1 MNRRAQLSLETLPYM
16 DEQLLNQLID
26 YCKKNNTFAPLIR
39 NLGQY
44 FSSREYLVKSFQK
57 RHTTTQHIS
66 KLIPKATNRNLKNFN
81 KEDFRALEDDL
92 DKDKDESGVASGDD
106 ELASGPNHSIKMEL
120 SRHHTSVDLK
130 SLRRSMTNLLETKA
144 SAFDSLNNALQSLA
158 LSISVDLR
166 MLTQKEKIEEI
177 ITVFVIIFEIIIIGK
192 SDFVDV
198 ALPTICKAASYLPIW
213 AQARLASIWAYH
225 CKDGLRKL
233 LETLQQLISLQ
244 VITGTYHENA
254 FIQDNEHIIN
264 ATKLMK
270 VSVDTPCNV
279 NCANVIFLLSNL
291 FFQIVY
297 YASILAGKLESPKLR
312 EEDSESELMPDDD
325 SMLIFSGSKKSSSAD
340 VTDALAEELQVNV
353 LDCRKPYIPFEEF
366 YNEPLSD
373 AIEMDN
379 DYLYYKNRQGG
390 TYTQWF

>member
-1 MNRRAQLSLETLPYM
+1 MNRRTQLALETLPYM

-26 YCKKNNTFAPLIR
+26 HCKKNNTFAPLIR
-39 NLGQY
+39 NLGRY

-57 RHTTTQHIS
+57 RHSATPHIS
-66 KLIPKATNRNLKNFN
+66 KFLPKATNRNLKNFN
-81 KEDFRALEDDL
+81 KEDFRVLEGDL
-92 DKDKDESGVASGDD
+92 DKDKDESGATSEDD
-106 ELASGPNHSIKMEL
+106 DLASGPEHSKTDA
-120 SRHHTSVDLK
+120 SRYHTSVDLH

-158 LSISVDLR
+158 LNISVDLR
-166 MLTQKEKIEEI
+166 MLTQRDKIEEI

-213 AQARLASIWAYH
+213 AQARLASIWAHH

-270 VSVDTPCNV
+270 VSLP
-279 NCANVIFLLSNL
+279 
-291 FFQIVY
+291 
-297 YASILAGKLESPKLR
+297 IL
-312 EEDSESELMPDDD
+312 
-325 SMLIFSGSKKSSSAD
+325 GSF
-340 VTDALAEELQVNV
+340 T
-353 LDCRKPYIPFEEF
+353 
-366 YNEPLSD
+366 
-373 AIEMDN
+373 IEN
-379 DYLYYKNRQGG
+379 
-390 TYTQWF
+390 

>member
-26 YCKKNNTFAPLIR
+26 HCKKNNTFAPLIR

-106 ELASGPNHSIKMEL
+106 DLASGPNHSKKMEL

-270 VSVDTPCNV
+270 VSVYTVRCPI
-279 NCANVIFLLSNL
+279 VIF
-291 FFQIVY
+291 I
-297 YASILAGKLESPKLR
+297 
-312 EEDSESELMPDDD
+312 
-325 SMLIFSGSKKSSSAD
+325 
-340 VTDALAEELQVNV
+340 T
-353 LDCRKPYIPFEEF
+353 
-366 YNEPLSD
+366 
-373 AIEMDN
+373 
-379 DYLYYKNRQGG
+379 
-390 TYTQWF
+390 T

>member
-1 MNRRAQLSLETLPYM
+1 MHSDSCVANTNVENIFSSSSSSDPAAASSTINTSNVVPSSPNVNTSTASKMNRRTQLALETLPYM

-39 NLGQY
+39 NLGRY

-57 RHTTTQHIS
+57 RHTTVTTPHIS
-66 KLIPKATNRNLKNFN
+66 KLLPKANVRNLKNLN
-81 KEDFRALEDDL
+81 KEEYRTLEGDL
-92 DKDKDESGVASGDD
+92 DKDKDESGTVSDD
-106 ELASGPNHSIKMEL
+106 DDLNNSCCTITNCKNEFA
-120 SRHHTSVDLK
+120 RHYTSVDLK

-158 LSISVDLR
+158 LSMSVDLR
-166 MLTQKEKIEEI
+166 MLTQRDKIEEI

-270 VSVDTPCNV
+270 VSLKPVHC
-279 NCANVIFLLSNL
+279 LS
-291 FFQIVY
+291 
-297 YASILAGKLESPKLR
+297 K
-312 EEDSESELMPDDD
+312 
-325 SMLIFSGSKKSSSAD
+325 
-340 VTDALAEELQVNV
+340 
-353 LDCRKPYIPFEEF
+353 
-366 YNEPLSD
+366 
-373 AIEMDN
+373 
-379 DYLYYKNRQGG
+379 
-390 TYTQWF
+390 

>member
-1 MNRRAQLSLETLPYM
+1 MNRRTQLALETLPYM
-16 DEQLLNQLID
+16 DEQVLNQLID

-39 NLGQY
+39 NLGRY

-57 RHTTTQHIS
+57 RHTPASQHIS
-66 KLIPKATNRNLKNFN
+66 KLIPKATARNLKNLN
-81 KEDFRALEDDL
+81 KEEFRALEGDL
-92 DKDKDESGVASGDD
+92 DKDKDESGVTSEDD
-106 ELASGPNHSIKMEL
+106 DDLASGNSKNDLP
-120 SRHHTSVDLK
+120 RYHTSVDLK
-130 SLRRSMTNLLETKA
+130 SLRRSMTHLLETKA

-158 LSISVDLR
+158 LNISVDLR
-166 MLTQKEKIEEI
+166 MITQREKIEEI

-213 AQARLASIWAYH
+213 AQARLASIWSYH

-270 VSVDTPCNV
+270 VSHT
-279 NCANVIFLLSNL
+279 I
-291 FFQIVY
+291 
-297 YASILAGKLESPKLR
+297 
-312 EEDSESELMPDDD
+312 
-325 SMLIFSGSKKSSSAD
+325 KK
-340 VTDALAEELQVNV
+340 
-353 LDCRKPYIPFEEF
+353 KI
-366 YNEPLSD
+366 
-373 AIEMDN
+373 
-379 DYLYYKNRQGG
+379 
-390 TYTQWF
+390 

>member
-1 MNRRAQLSLETLPYM
+1 MNRRTQLALETLPYM
-16 DEQLLNQLID
+16 DEQVLNQLID
-26 YCKKNNTFAPLIR
+26 YCKKNNTYAPLIR
-39 NLGQY
+39 NLGRY

-57 RHTTTQHIS
+57 RHTSATQHIS
-66 KLIPKATNRNLKNFN
+66 KLIPKATARNLKNLN
-81 KEDFRALEDDL
+81 KEEFRTLEGDL
-92 DKDKDESGVASGDD
+92 DKDKDESGVTSDDDD
-106 ELASGPNHSIKMEL
+106 ELASGNSKNDLP
-120 SRHHTSVDLK
+120 RHHTSVDLK
-130 SLRRSMTNLLETKA
+130 SLRRSMTHLLETKA

-166 MLTQKEKIEEI
+166 MLTQREKIEEI

-213 AQARLASIWAYH
+213 AQARLASIWAVH

-270 VSVDTPCNV
+270 VS
-279 NCANVIFLLSNL
+279 
-291 FFQIVY
+291 
-297 YASILAGKLESPKLR
+297 
-312 EEDSESELMPDDD
+312 
-325 SMLIFSGSKKSSSAD
+325 KK
-340 VTDALAEELQVNV
+340 Q
-353 LDCRKPYIPFEEF
+353 RKF
-366 YNEPLSD
+366 
-373 AIEMDN
+373 
-379 DYLYYKNRQGG
+379 
-390 TYTQWF
+390 

>member
-1 MNRRAQLSLETLPYM
+1 MQTLIVFLFLVCSDSTVKKDSADNSSSNTLNRSSSESPNLNPNRSSSPSNANTSSAKMNRRTQLPLETHSFM

-39 NLGQY
+39 NLGRY
-44 FSSREYLVKSFQK
+44 FSSREFLVKSFQK
-57 RHTTTQHIS
+57 RHPTATKHIS
-66 KLIPKATNRNLKNFN
+66 MFLPKATARNLKNLN
-81 KEDFRALEDDL
+81 KEDYRALEDDL
-92 DKDKDESGVASGDD
+92 DKDKDESGVTSDD
-106 ELASGPNHSIKMEL
+106 DDFANGTNIGSKHDLPRHYTSI
-120 SRHHTSVDLK
+120 DLK

-166 MLTQKEKIEEI
+166 MLTQREKIEEI

-198 ALPTICKAASYLPIW
+198 ALPTICKAASYLPVW
-213 AQARLASIWAYH
+213 AQARLACIWAHH

-244 VITGTYHENA
+244 VITGTYHEHA

-270 VSVDTPCNV
+270 VSRIIT
-279 NCANVIFLLSNL
+279 I
-291 FFQIVY
+291 
-297 YASILAGKLESPKLR
+297 
-312 EEDSESELMPDDD
+312 
-325 SMLIFSGSKKSSSAD
+325 
-340 VTDALAEELQVNV
+340 
-353 LDCRKPYIPFEEF
+353 
-366 YNEPLSD
+366 
-373 AIEMDN
+373 
-379 DYLYYKNRQGG
+379 
-390 TYTQWF
+390 

>member
-1 MNRRAQLSLETLPYM
+1 MFHTHSRKKPLLFSTFSLIVLLAVSVLIHGPAVIDFAFNSINFSIYCSDSSKERADNISIGSLSPDSESTSITQNAATSLNEHTSTGKMNRRTQLSLETLPYM
-16 DEQLLNQLID
+16 DEHLLNQLID

-39 NLGQY
+39 NLGRY

-57 RHTTTQHIS
+57 RHSAVQHIS
-66 KLIPKATNRNLKNFN
+66 KLLPKATARNLKHLS
-81 KEDFRALEDDL
+81 KEDARALEDDL
-92 DKDKDESGVASGDD
+92 DKDKDDNSVTSDD
-106 ELASGPNHSIKMEL
+106 DLPHDANSKNPL
-120 SRHHTSVDLK
+120 PRHHTSVDLK

-166 MLTQKEKIEEI
+166 LLTQRDKIEEI
-177 ITVFVIIFEIIIIGK
+177 ITVFVIVFEIISIGK

-213 AQARLASIWAYH
+213 AQARLACIWAYH
-225 CKDGLRKL
+225 CKEGLRKL

-270 VSVDTPCNV
+270 VSRE
-279 NCANVIFLLSNL
+279 
-291 FFQIVY
+291 
-297 YASILAGKLESPKLR
+297 ILIQKVKMFVFITE
-312 EEDSESELMPDDD
+312 
-325 SMLIFSGSKKSSSAD
+325 ML
-340 VTDALAEELQVNV
+340 Q
-353 LDCRKPYIPFEEF
+353 
-366 YNEPLSD
+366 
-373 AIEMDN
+373 
-379 DYLYYKNRQGG
+379 
-390 TYTQWF
+390 

>member
-1 MNRRAQLSLETLPYM
+1 MNSDSTVAKEDVDNSSSNSVSSSVAASDTESTNLAQNPTVTASSNVNTSSTTKMNRRTQLALETLPYM

-26 YCKKNNTFAPLIR
+26 HCKKNNTFAPLIR
-39 NLGQY
+39 NLGRY

-57 RHTTTQHIS
+57 RHNVSTQHIS
-66 KLIPKATNRNLKNFN
+66 KLLPKATARNLKNLN
-81 KEDFRALEDDL
+81 KEDYRAMEGDL
-92 DKDKDESGVASGDD
+92 DKDKDESGVTSDD
-106 ELASGPNHSIKMEL
+106 EDLDSCTNN
-120 SRHHTSVDLK
+120 SRNDYTRHYTSVDLK

-158 LSISVDLR
+158 LNISVDLR
-166 MLTQKEKIEEI
+166 MLTQRDKIEEI

-213 AQARLASIWAYH
+213 AQARLACIWAHH

-270 VSVDTPCNV
+270 VSSISSIHSKATP
-279 NCANVIFLLSNL
+279 F
-291 FFQIVY
+291 IVLVVVVY
-297 YASILAGKLESPKLR
+297 ISDCIL
-312 EEDSESELMPDDD
+312 
-325 SMLIFSGSKKSSSAD
+325 
-340 VTDALAEELQVNV
+340 
-353 LDCRKPYIPFEEF
+353 C
-366 YNEPLSD
+366 
-373 AIEMDN
+373 
-379 DYLYYKNRQGG
+379 
-390 TYTQWF
+390 